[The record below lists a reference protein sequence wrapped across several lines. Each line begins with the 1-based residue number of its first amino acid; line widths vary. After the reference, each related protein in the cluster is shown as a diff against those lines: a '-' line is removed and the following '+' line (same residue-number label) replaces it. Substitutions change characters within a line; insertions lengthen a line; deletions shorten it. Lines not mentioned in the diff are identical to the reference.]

1 MSKNTGRR
9 DDTPQ
14 QQIAALLGT
23 NDHAQQLAIIQQLA
37 GAPAVAVT
45 ILYDTRQNRVTGL
58 SSTMRIEVADM
69 IGILADAQR
78 MVGTQMAKAAMQQ
91 QPPPD
96 GEPPS
101 ATPPVADSNVA
112 SDMANL
118 EPIPEPA

>member
-1 MSKNTGRR
+1 M
-9 DDTPQ
+9 
-14 QQIAALLGT
+14 
-23 NDHAQQLAIIQQLA
+23 AIIQQLA

-58 SSTMRIEVADM
+58 SSTMRIEVSDM